1 LKSDNGG
8 EYTCGHF
15 IKFCE
20 DHGISRQY
28 IVPYTPEQNGV
39 LEQKNRTSFET
50 AQSMLTTSKLPHK
63 FWAKAMLQLVAFK
76 TIATH
81 PYFLTKHHLNYG

>member
-1 LKSDNGG
+1 M
-8 EYTCGHF
+8 
-15 IKFCE
+15 
-20 DHGISRQY
+20 
-28 IVPYTPEQNGV
+28 PYTPEQNGV